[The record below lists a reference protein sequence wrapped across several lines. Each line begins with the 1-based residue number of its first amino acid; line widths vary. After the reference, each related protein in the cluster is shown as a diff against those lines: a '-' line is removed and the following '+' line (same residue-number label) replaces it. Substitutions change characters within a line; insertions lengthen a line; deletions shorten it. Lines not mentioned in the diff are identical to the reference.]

1 MAGVEAQTVTVWRQ
15 ATKHNIPSIIYL
27 NKLDKMGSS
36 VGLCLESIRQ
46 KLHTD
51 PFLINFPY
59 GIDQHKFKGLVDIV
73 DMVKYEW
80 DLAKSPDGRKFSI
93 LPLTE
98 KDDGKFWEYAV
109 KERTN
114 LIGQLSDTDEKIADE
129 VLLAKS
135 MDEIKAEDVKKALRH
150 ATIKRQLTP
159 VMCGSSLKNKGVQLL
174 MNAVY
179 DYLPSPNDREFP
191 FLQYYGSDLC
201 AYAFKTIHDRQKN
214 PQTFFR
220 IYSGSLNS
228 GSDIHNINRDCKER
242 VKSLSRILANDYS
255 RVSVARPGDIVCVPG
270 LQEVWLNVFSK
281 VGK

>member
-27 NKLDKMGSS
+27 NKLDKVGSS
-36 VGLCLESIRQ
+36 VDLCLQSIRQ

-59 GIDQHKFKGLVDIV
+59 GEDQHRFKGLVDIV
-73 DMVKYEW
+73 DMVKHEW
-80 DLAKSPDGRKFSI
+80 DLVKSPDGRKFSI

-98 KDDGKFWEYAV
+98 KDDGKVWEYAV
-109 KERTN
+109 RERTN

-135 MDEIKAEDVKKALRH
+135 MDEIKAEHVKRALRH

-159 VMCGSSLKNKGVQLL
+159 VLCGSSLKNKGVQLL

-179 DYLPSPNDREFP
+179 DYLPNPNDRELP

-220 IYSGSLNS
+220 IYSGSLHS
-228 GSDIHNINRDCKER
+228 GSDIHNINRNCKER

-270 LQEVWLNVFSK
+270 LQEVIIKMCLVP
-281 VGK
+281 